1 MPKGDS
7 LKLAPVVSV
16 ALWVCLGL
24 STPSFGQAITSPSTS
39 ELSGVVALV
48 KTTGY
53 EVQKVD
59 NKIETVGGELDKAD
73 HRTRQTEQYVIILL
87 VISGLLALLMVL
99 EFVGVI
105 GRFSPK
111 SPSDLIT
118 LKILHTIRKRQS
130 KLKSTITNIKLYM
143 AQIDDDRSELE
154 KSLAIASKN
163 ILKT

>member
-73 HRTRQTEQYVIILL
+73 HRTRQTEQYVI
-87 VISGLLALLMVL
+87 SGLLALLMVL
-99 EFVGVI
+99 GFVGVI